1 MRAVLIAVVGFAC
14 GLACGAPQVRSEND
28 LAESIRQFNEGVRWE
43 RFSAAATS
51 IPPPQR
57 SQFVDEMDQRAS
69 DLKITDFEIVNVAPR
84 GSDEAHAQIKLSW
97 YKASE
102 GTVHETHA
110 IQTWE
115 RHGKVWWMV
124 DVTRL
129 RGAEM
134 PGLSD
139 PSRSDRFRS
148 AAKQGPESPCGE
160 GPPCGET
167 VVKD

>member
-1 MRAVLIAVVGFAC
+1 VNPNRKDIMRAHPIMALLVLVA
-14 GLACGAPQVRSEND
+14 ACGAPLLRSEND
-28 LAESIRQFNEGVRWE
+28 LSESIRQFNDGVRWE
-43 RFSAAATS
+43 RFALAASS

-57 SQFVDEMDQRAS
+57 SQFVDTMDERAG
-69 DLKITDFEIVNVAPR
+69 DLKITDYEVVNVDAR
-84 GSDEAHAQIKLSW
+84 GARAARVQIKLSW

-124 DVTRL
+124 DEARL

-134 PGLSD
+134 PGL
-139 PSRSDRFRS
+139 
-148 AAKQGPESPCGE
+148 AES
-160 GPPCGET
+160 

>member
-1 MRAVLIAVVGFAC
+1 MRAALITVLL
-14 GLACGAPQVRSEND
+14 LACGAPQVRTEND
-28 LAESIRQFNEGVRWE
+28 LSESIRQFNDGIRWG
-43 RFSAAATS
+43 RFATAAAS

-57 SQFVDEMDQRAS
+57 SQFVDEMDQRAG
-69 DLKITDFEIVNVAPR
+69 DLKITDYEIVDVAPR
-84 GSDEAHAQIKLSW
+84 GAAEARVQIKLGW

-115 RHGKVWWMV
+115 RHGKAWLMV
-124 DVTRL
+124 DETRL

-139 PSRSDRFRS
+139 P
-148 AAKQGPESPCGE
+148 
-160 GPPCGET
+160 
-167 VVKD
+167 VMKD